1 MFIPIFI
8 FNSFFSFSQCKEETR
23 DDLYTNLLYV
33 GCLDDQ
39 GLPNG
44 KGILTLKEESKK
56 IFYDGNFKEGKFNG
70 EGTLFLSDGSKI
82 WGSFEEDEFIYGN
95 FYSKKDGIIEEYIGG
110 FKGDQFN
117 YQGNGKLTITDTN
130 EPQENTIIQILKEDS
145 GRFINNRLA
154 NGISKVILS
163 DGTEIISKIRFNL
176 ETLEPEIVSE
186 IRNDRNYYNI
196 KDIEGDT
203 EFSLI
208 NLIKRGDENEGISYS
223 IPMKVSGVSS
233 SIEGEWIFD
242 TGAES
247 FSIGRRMYERMKE
260 EGMQFKKLNMDV
272 QSVGVGGISNGEL
285 IVIDE
290 ITIGDYKVKNVVTK
304 VNLDHDYSLLGMWF
318 LIKFS
323 NVNWSMK
330 NNTLKLYK

>member
-1 MFIPIFI
+1 
-8 FNSFFSFSQCKEETR
+8 ETR
-23 DDLYTNLLYV
+23 DDLYTDLLYV
-33 GCLDDQ
+33 GCLGGDQ

-44 KGILTLKEESKK
+44 KGKLVSKDDNDK
-56 IFYDGNFKEGKFNG
+56 IFYDGNFKEGKFDG
-70 EGTLFLSDGSKI
+70 EGTLFLSDGSKL
-82 WGSFEEDEFIYGN
+82 WGSFEDNELIQGN
-95 FYSKKDGIIEEYIGG
+95 YYSEKDGKIQKYEGG

-117 YQGNGKLTITDTN
+117 YQGNGKLTLIDNNKPLENIIIT
-130 EPQENTIIQILKEDS
+130 ILREDS
-145 GRFINNRLA
+145 GRFINDNLID
-154 NGISKVILS
+154 GIRKIIRS
-163 DGTEIISKIRFNL
+163 DGVEIISQINFNY
-176 ETLEPEIVSE
+176 ESLEPEIVSE
-186 IRNDRNYYNI
+186 IRNDKNYYNI
-196 KDIEGDT
+196 KDIEGGT

-208 NLIKRGDENEGISYS
+208 NLIKKGDENEGISYS

-290 ITIGDYKVKNVVTK
+290 ITIGDYKVKNVVT
-304 VNLDHDYSLLGMWF
+304 
-318 LIKFS
+318 
-323 NVNWSMK
+323 
-330 NNTLKLYK
+330 